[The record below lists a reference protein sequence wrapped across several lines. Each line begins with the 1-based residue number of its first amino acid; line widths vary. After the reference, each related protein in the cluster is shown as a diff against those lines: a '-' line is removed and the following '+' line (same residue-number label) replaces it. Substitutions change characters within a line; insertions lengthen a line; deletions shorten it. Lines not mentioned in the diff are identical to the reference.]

1 MSRENVERMTVYNYR
16 EVRDQQ
22 LYREQC
28 TAREHVVVNF
38 KDFVQH
44 NSQLMLEIKQKCLY
58 AREKGDLFVW
68 GAAIKRWNGLNAS
81 KAGIKCSR
89 LEGTFRKNLA
99 KISR

>member
-1 MSRENVERMTVYNYR
+1 
-16 EVRDQQ
+16 
-22 LYREQC
+22 
-28 TAREHVVVNF
+28 
-38 KDFVQH
+38 
-44 NSQLMLEIKQKCLY
+44 LY